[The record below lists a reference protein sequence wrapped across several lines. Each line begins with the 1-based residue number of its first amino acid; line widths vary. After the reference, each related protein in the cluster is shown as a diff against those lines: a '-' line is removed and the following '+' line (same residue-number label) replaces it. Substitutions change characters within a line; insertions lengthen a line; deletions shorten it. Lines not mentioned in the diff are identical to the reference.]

1 MQNQEETIRQ
11 LPYSIESER
20 SVLGAM
26 LQDAGSVSLAME
38 MMNDKDFY
46 LGEHQKIF
54 ECMKDLQLLG
64 MPIDI
69 RTVSEELKK
78 RNYLNIIGGE
88 IYLVSLIEYVPVT
101 VNVKYYI
108 QIVLDKSTLRQLIN
122 GSNDISKMCYAQEE
136 DISQILSK
144 SEKIIYDIVMKKYSD
159 SNLKHIT
166 EILKETFNHIALL
179 SNLNGKL
186 YGVPTGFY
194 DLDRMLTGL
203 HGGEFVLVGARPS
216 MGKTSV
222 AVSIAKYASMSGN
235 KSTAIFS
242 LEMPI
247 VQIGMRLI
255 CSDAGVNMQR
265 VRDGSLS
272 DIEFEKIANSLSKLS
287 KSPMYIDDT
296 AAISTTQLR
305 SRCRRLKMEKGL
317 DLIVLDYLQLMQTDK
332 RSENRQNEVSE
343 ISRQLKAI
351 AMELNVPLI
360 ACSQLSRRAAKAGEN
375 NRPVLSDLRESG
387 AIEQDADVVI
397 FVHRENYYR
406 KKDNEEMSDD
416 IQIND
421 NEGELIV
428 AKQRNGP
435 IGTVLVEWQPEF
447 VRYANKPGT
456 KVAEF
461 KQGE

>member
-1 MQNQEETIRQ
+1 MQTQEETIRQ
-11 LPYSIESER
+11 LPYSIEAER
-20 SVLGAM
+20 SVIGAM
-26 LQDAGSVSLAME
+26 LQDPSSVSLAME
-38 MMNDKDFY
+38 MINDNDFY

-64 MPIDI
+64 MPIDL

-78 RNYLNIIGGE
+78 RNYLNLIGGE

-108 QIVLDKSTLRQLIN
+108 QIVLEKSTLRQLIN

-203 HGGEFVLVGARPS
+203 HGGEFILVGARPS

-222 AVSIAKYASMSGN
+222 AVSIAKYASMDGN

-242 LEMPI
+242 LEMPS

-296 AAISTTQLR
+296 AAISTAQLR

-406 KKDNEEMSDD
+406 KKDSEEMSEDV
-416 IQIND
+416 QIND

-456 KVAEF
+456 RVAEF

>member
-1 MQNQEETIRQ
+1 MQTQEETIRQ

-78 RNYLNIIGGE
+78 RNYLNLIGGE

-222 AVSIAKYASMSGN
+222 AVSIAKYASMFGN

-242 LEMPI
+242 LEMPR